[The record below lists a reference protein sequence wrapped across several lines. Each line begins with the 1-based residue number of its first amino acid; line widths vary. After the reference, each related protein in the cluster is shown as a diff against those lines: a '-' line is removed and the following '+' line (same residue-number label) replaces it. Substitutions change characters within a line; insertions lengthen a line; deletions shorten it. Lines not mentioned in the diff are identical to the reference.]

1 MVLNI
6 FSCAF
11 LTICMFSSEKC
22 LFRSSALFFFWIGLF
37 FVFTLSSMN
46 CLSVLEINPLG
57 HTETYISFLKVLF
70 KKNSS
75 AQNVNMIF
83 FLLILLWRTITMS
96 VLSYYSQ
103 EFSSNIVIT
112 FIFTTLISKRN
123 KNLKFLGLLSISSV
137 SPRKDLFI
145 DWMLEAGN
153 LVRKSQID
161 NRW

>member
-1 MVLNI
+1 
-6 FSCAF
+6 
-11 LTICMFSSEKC
+11 
-22 LFRSSALFFFWIGLF
+22 
-37 FVFTLSSMN
+37 
-46 CLSVLEINPLG
+46 
-57 HTETYISFLKVLF
+57 
-70 KKNSS
+70 
-75 AQNVNMIF
+75 
-83 FLLILLWRTITMS
+83 MS
-96 VLSYYSQ
+96 VLSYYSP

-161 NRW
+161 NR